1 MIDRPGPVVVT
12 GCQRSGTMLA
22 AQVIASGLGYGFLEE
37 FDVLPQAGGLSI
49 FGYLNDNKI
58 SDVVIQAPF
67 AVQIYKQILS
77 VAPTTHFVGV
87 VRPRQ
92 EILASMKRIEW
103 CKEDHEDWEASF
115 AKPHRQ
121 DVIPVVTTKG
131 KDVCPSSWTE
141 LKYEDLKGHPFF
153 VDQNNRQAFTVK
165 QWKPNQPCNFKTWS
179 NNKKCIEDRM
189 KENINT

>member
-49 FGYLNDNKI
+49 FSYLNDNKI

-67 AVQIYKQILS
+67 AVKIYKQILS
-77 VAPTTHFVGV
+77 AAPTTHFVGV

-103 CKEDHEDWEASF
+103 CKEDHEDWETILQNHIDKMLLLWSQL
-115 AKPHRQ
+115 K
-121 DVIPVVTTKG
+121 

-153 VDQNNRQAFTVK
+153 VDQNERQNFTVK
-165 QWKPNQPCNFKTWS
+165 QWQPNQPCNFKKWS
-179 NNKKCIEDRM
+179 NNKKCIEDRI
-189 KENINT
+189 KENIYK